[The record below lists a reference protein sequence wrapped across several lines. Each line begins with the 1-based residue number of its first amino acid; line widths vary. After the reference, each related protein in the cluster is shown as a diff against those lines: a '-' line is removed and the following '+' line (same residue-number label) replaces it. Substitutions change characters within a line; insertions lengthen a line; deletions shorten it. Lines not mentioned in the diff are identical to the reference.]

1 MIYKL
6 SYKFAHICI
15 CVHKTVHTSQ
25 WSCLLPVIYLVW
37 KMLGVVQL
45 IPTCGCVTYC
55 FTLRICRW
63 VVTKCLVLEMTK
75 NIMWSSHDT
84 KNQTFPLTLCELWYS
99 WTESLQKKESFQ
111 FVQVFSVPQITMSSC
126 SRAKPLI
133 QAETG
138 DRLKGKL
145 WKEISFI
152 LPHLIYGHR
161 SGYRT
166 QYVIFLWR
174 VSISSPTQ
182 STFGILSR
190 CFLDASRGGKAWGG
204 QRCVSHSNCW
214 RCGNEGLAATQ
225 RKKLN
230 MQEVRPIPHLKLRLL
245 HPTPIFIISLF
256 SFYFHS
262 LLSFPK
268 RSFIIWGNW

>member
-1 MIYKL
+1 MCTQNSTHFPVELFASCHLPCLENAWCCPAHSHMWVCYLLFYPEDL
-6 SYKFAHICI
+6 SLSCDKMFGVRNDKEYHVEFPWYQ
-15 CVHKTVHTSQ
+15 TSNIPSDSL
-25 WSCLLPVIYLVW
+25 WIVIF
-37 KMLGVVQL
+37 MD
-45 IPTCGCVTYC
+45 
-55 FTLRICRW
+55 RI
-63 VVTKCLVLEMTK
+63 
-75 NIMWSSHDT
+75 S
-84 KNQTFPLTLCELWYS
+84 P
-99 WTESLQKKESFQ
+99 KKESFQ

-190 CFLDASRGGKAWGG
+190 CFLDASWGGKAWGG
-204 QRCVSHSNCW
+204 QRCVSLSNCW
-214 RCGNEGLAATQ
+214 RCGNEGLAASR